1 MVVFILL
8 KRFIFYKINLFGNV
22 YNTIFAGVNDIQNR
36 RYSVSFAAIRL
47 KKIVNGRYRKST
59 DKVIGLRLHGIYA
72 VVA

>member
-36 RYSVSFAAIRL
+36 RYSVNFAAIRL
-47 KKIVNGRYRKST
+47 K
-59 DKVIGLRLHGIYA
+59 RL
-72 VVA
+72 